1 MYELSAKLF
10 QNSTFL
16 VVIFATMRINIKLKW
31 LFVFFVAFSFQQAL
45 GQTITV
51 LDSITSIPLENVTIS
66 ANESATFA
74 ITNNKGQ
81 ANLLAFKNATEI
93 EFRLLGYKSVRF
105 SFLEL
110 EGQNMMVR
118 LALSGIGLDEL
129 VVSAT
134 KWNTSIGNTPHQVI
148 SVTPNQVQLSQTQT
162 AADLLTLTGAVF
174 LQKSQQAGGSPM
186 IRGFAANRLLYSVD
200 GVRMNTAIFRSGNL
214 QNVISLDPFAIE
226 KTEVLFGPGSVLYG
240 SDAIGGVMMFR
251 TLTPYFS
258 LNDSLAISTKA
269 SVRYASANN
278 ERTGHV
284 HVSLGNRKIATL
296 FGYSR
301 FDYGDL
307 RMGSNGPDEYL
318 NTFYVVR
325 ENDSDQVVSNSNPE
339 IQRNTGYIQ
348 DNFTWRLKWIPNE
361 STTIDAGVYYS
372 ETGNYNR
379 YDRLIRTSNGLPS
392 SAEWYYGPQ
401 TWLMTRLALQHIGD
415 GTEYDELSFQIAWQR
430 FGESRNDRSF
440 GKNTLRNRTEQVDA
454 FSMNLDLRKKI
465 RKGLEL
471 HYGTELIA
479 NNVNSTGT
487 DKDIDTGLAVPG
499 PSRYPAALWSSY
511 AAYLTTELSAGLR
524 SKFSLGVRYNGYA
537 LQAEFDTTFYKFP
550 YTTTKLQSGAIT
562 GSAGWKFDLNDH
574 WQLDVIGS
582 TGFRSPNVD
591 DMGKVFDSEPGSVMV
606 PNPDLKSEYAWNVE
620 TGISGTILEKIH
632 IDLSAYHTWL
642 QNAMVRRDFQ
652 FNGSDSIFYDG
663 VLSQVQAIQNSAV
676 AKVMGIHFGLWYAI
690 HTNWSIQGAFNFQKG
705 EEELDDGTKAS
716 LRHAAPFFGSLR
728 VSYRKNRFTAEAS
741 LESVGEVPHSQMPS
755 EYVSSPHLFAKDSNG
770 NAYAPAWTTINFKM
784 KHAIKKHYTVVIGME
799 NITDVRYRT
808 FGSGM
813 TAAGRNFTIGVHAS
827 F

>member
-1 MYELSAKLF
+1 M
-10 QNSTFL
+10 
-16 VVIFATMRINIKLKW
+16 VVIFATMRFPIKPLL
-31 LFVFFVAFSFQQAL
+31 LFVLFVAGPIRMAL
-45 GQTITV
+45 GQTV
-51 LDSITSIPLENVTIS
+51 MVVDSVSSIPLENVTIS
-66 ANESATFA
+66 AKESVTFA

-81 ANLLAFKNATEI
+81 ADVRAFKNASEI

-105 SFLEL
+105 SFAGLES
-110 EGQNMMVR
+110 QNMTVR
-118 LALSGIGLDEL
+118 MAVSGIGLDEL
-129 VVSAT
+129 VISAT
-134 KWNTSIGNTPHQVI
+134 KWNTSVGNTPHQVI

-174 LQKSQQAGGSPM
+174 LQKSQQAGGSPI

-251 TLTPYFS
+251 TLSPYFS

-278 ERTGHV
+278 ERTGHI
-284 HVSLGNRKIATL
+284 HVSLGNRKVATL

-307 RMGSNGPDEYL
+307 RMGSKGPKEYL

-325 ENDSDQVVSNSNPE
+325 ENDSDRVVSNDEPK
-339 IQRNTGYIQ
+339 IQKNTGYRQ
-348 DNFTWRLKWIPNE
+348 DNLTWRLKWIPNE
-361 STTIDAGVYYS
+361 STTIDAGIYYS
-372 ETGNYNR
+372 ATGDYNR
-379 YDRLIRTSNGLPS
+379 YDRLLRTTNGQPS

-401 TWLMTRLALQHIGD
+401 TWLMTRMALQHIGD
-415 GTEYDELSFQIAWQR
+415 GTEYDEMSFQLAWQR

-440 GKNTLRNRTEQVDA
+440 GKNTLRSRSEQVDA

-465 RKGLEL
+465 MKGFEL

-479 NNVNSTGT
+479 NNVSSSGT
-487 DKDIDTGLAVPG
+487 DKDISNGVVVPG
-499 PSRYPAALWSSY
+499 PSRYPDAMWSSY
-511 AAYLTTELSAGLR
+511 AGYLTAELSAGLR
-524 SKFSLGVRYNGYA
+524 SKLSFGMRYNAYV
-537 LQAEFDTTFYKFP
+537 LQADFDTTFYKFP
-550 YTTTKLQSGAIT
+550 YTEATLRSGAIT
-562 GSAGWKFDLNDH
+562 GSAGWKYELSDH

-591 DMGKVFDSEPGSVMV
+591 DMGKVFDSEPGSVVV
-606 PNPDLKSEYAWNVE
+606 PNPDLRSEYAWNAE
-620 TGISGTILEKIH
+620 MGISGTVFEKLH

-642 QNAMVRRDFQ
+642 DDAMVRRNFQ
-652 FNGSDSIFYDG
+652 LDGADSIVYDG
-663 VLSQVQAIQNSAV
+663 VWSQVQAIQNAAV
-676 AKVMGIHFGLWYAI
+676 ARVLGIHLGCWYAI
-690 HTNWSIQGAFNFQKG
+690 HPNWSVQASLNYQKG
-705 EEELDDGTKAS
+705 EEELDDGTTAP
-716 LRHAAPFFGSLR
+716 LRHAVPFFGSMR
-728 VSYRKNRFTAEAS
+728 ITFRKNRFTAEGS
-741 LESVGEVPHSQMPS
+741 IESVAAVPYSRMPT
-755 EYVSSPHLFAKDSNG
+755 EYVSSPHLFALDSNG
-770 NAYAPAWTTINFKM
+770 NPYAPAWTTLNLKM
-784 KHAIKKHYTVVIGME
+784 KHVIKKHYTVVLGIE
-799 NITDVRYRT
+799 NIADVRYRT

-813 TAAGRNFTIGVHAS
+813 SAAGRNFTIGMHAS